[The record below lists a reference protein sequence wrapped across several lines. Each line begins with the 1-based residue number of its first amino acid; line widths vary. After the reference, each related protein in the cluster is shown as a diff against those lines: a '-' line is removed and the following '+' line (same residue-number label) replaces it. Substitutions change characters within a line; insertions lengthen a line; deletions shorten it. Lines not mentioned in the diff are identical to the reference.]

1 MKTILAILL
10 IISINNSCGTKKNIL
25 IDVKNVTKIE
35 IINKTKKNFI
45 VNSISFSDKKNIGLL
60 INQTNNLRL
69 LDKEV
74 NSKSNFGYFD
84 ISIMLND
91 GSVMGFDVLHTEYS
105 GVVIVNIQNSERYRN
120 DKLNDLIVVLF
131 REYSLNF

>member
-74 NSKSNFGYFD
+74 ISKSNFGYFD

>member
-45 VNSISFSDKKNIGLL
+45 TNSISFSDKKNIGLL
-60 INQTNNLRL
+60 INQINNLRL

-84 ISIMLND
+84 ISIMLSD

-105 GVVIVNIQNSERYRN
+105 GVVIVNIQNSEKYRN

-131 REYSLNF
+131 REYSQNF